1 MFLHVVD
8 DACKN
13 SPPAPSDYPSIA
25 PLWNIIEN
33 QSGKSPECYYAILYN
48 SELLL
53 ILFFFEKSIKLNMVK
68 FQKRNR

>member
-13 SPPAPSDYPSIA
+13 SPPAPSDYSSIA
-25 PLWNIIEN
+25 PLWNIEN

-53 ILFFFEKSIKLNMVK
+53 ILFFFFRKVHKTEHG
-68 FQKRNR
+68 